1 MFKKVCF
8 FMLSI
13 MLLVT
18 LFIGCSK
25 KEETANGEDQSL
37 APGALVDAVKSL
49 KLDVPWDMEYPAQV
63 SGSLEVEIRAQVG
76 GILKERLYQEGE
88 YVNKGAVLFKIDP
101 EQPKAALEKAEASLA
116 QVNTEV
122 QRTQRDYLRMKE
134 LIKDNAVS
142 QKDYDDSLSAYEK
155 AQADYKAAKAVVDD
169 AKINLGYT
177 SVKAPISGIA
187 RKETHSVG
195 SLVSTIGD
203 EALLTTMVQINPLYI
218 NFSVPA
224 RQISGLKKQYDAN
237 NIKVDDEFKVDILL
251 SDGSVYKEQGKII
264 FVDSAEDPLTSAVAV
279 KVEVQN
285 PNYERD
291 IAPGQYVKV
300 RLKGVSFKGAV
311 IVPQSSLIEGPTG
324 TYVYVVN
331 TSSNNI
337 VETVPVSAQVKDS
350 VAVVYSG
357 LQGGETV
364 ISGGS
369 LKVMP
374 NMPVAIELS
383 EIALPDNMKEA
394 YKKQYGDIEQKD
406 VEAQQVPICQS
417 CGFAMDDE
425 KYFGTEADG
434 TKTTEYCR
442 YCYKN
447 GQFNFDKNLDEFIEL
462 CVKVMTIEN
471 DDITEDQARALL
483 KEKLPTLKRWKTTVE

>member
-1 MFKKVCF
+1 MQNRNTILV
-8 FMLSI
+8 MLFVSVLAI
-13 MLLVT
+13 TVVFT
-18 LFIGCSK
+18 GCSK
-25 KEETANGEDQSL
+25 KDMQENQSEPQ
-37 APGALVDAVKSL
+37 ATVVNAVKSL

-63 SGSLEVEIRAQVG
+63 AGSLEVEIRAQVG

-88 YVNKGAVLFKIDP
+88 YVNKGSILFKIDP

-122 QRTQRDYLRMKE
+122 QRTKRDYNRMAE

-187 RKETHSVG
+187 RKENHSVG

-224 RQISGLKKQYDAN
+224 RQIAGLKKQYDAN

-251 SDGSVYKEQGKII
+251 SDGSLYKEQGKII

-279 KVEVQN
+279 KVEVKN

-350 VAVVYSG
+350 IAVIYSG

-374 NMPVAIELS
+374 DMPVNPELV
-383 EIALPDNMKEA
+383 EINLPDNMKEA
-394 YKKQYGDIEQKD
+394 YKQQYGDIEQKD
-406 VEAQQVPICQS
+406 VKAPKVPVCQS
-417 CGFAMDDE
+417 CSFAMDDE
-425 KYFGTEADG
+425 KYYGTEVDG
-434 TKTTEYCR
+434 SKTTEYCK

-447 GQFNFDKNLDEFIEL
+447 GKFNFDVTLDEYIEM

-471 DDITEDQARALL
+471 DDITEEQARAML
-483 KEKLPTLKRWKTTVE
+483 KEKIPALKRWKNQKD